1 MSELFLPFRHSPTR
15 PIVEVRST
23 LVMAGLQSARAHG
36 LYSRYV
42 AALPAE
48 WQERILGLTA
58 GGWVPVEMAVQHY
71 KAMDTLELGPLAI
84 EAIGAEV
91 ANRTWKHILAP
102 VMARAKRIGPNVW
115 EALTHT
121 HGTADLNWRGGDIR
135 IFRESPTQAL
145 YEWAGQPC
153 ASVPYFVTSFVAFMR
168 SLINLFSARAYCRL
182 VPERCTATTIAIRL
196 SWTEATEQR
205 LGVGPS
211 MAGPDESPQE
221 RSWSAPGASGHTLP
235 TLADTPLNEAPLG
248 HTLGRSDEVETTLA
262 KALAQAAA
270 AGRFD
275 VVAQL
280 AKELEARRLAGT
292 GNVVALTAKTRQ
304 RGE

>member
-1 MSELFLPFRHSPTR
+1 LFLPFRHSPPR

-42 AALPAE
+42 EALPAE

-71 KAMDTLELGPLAI
+71 KAMDTLELGPVAI

-115 EALTHT
+115 EALTYT
-121 HGTADLNWRGGDIR
+121 HDTVDLNWRGGDIR

-145 YEWAGQPC
+145 YEWVGQPC
-153 ASVPYFVTSFVAFMR
+153 ASVPYFVTSFGAFMR
-168 SLINLFSARAYCRL
+168 SLINLFSARAYHGL
-182 VPERCTATTIAIRL
+182 VAERCSATTIAICL
-196 SWTEATEQR
+196 SWDEATEQR

-211 MAGPDESPQE
+211 IAAPDESLQG
-221 RSWSAPGASGHTLP
+221 RLSSATGAGGDTLP
-235 TLADTPLNEAPLG
+235 TLADSPLKATPLG
-248 HTLGRSDEVETTLA
+248 HTLGRSDEVETALA
-262 KALAQAAA
+262 KALAQAAT

-280 AKELEARRLAGT
+280 AKELEARRLAGM
-292 GNVVALTAKTRQ
+292 GNVVALTSKTRQ
-304 RGE
+304 QGE